1 MDGNGRHMVCNN
13 YKGIYLFNTN
23 TRERAPVSFRFE
35 FFRQRFWTRRSI
47 ENFIEILYLLEITD
61 STKQNEI
68 RKVSFFRIDTNLE

>member
-1 MDGNGRHMVCNN
+1 MGTGDTWCVIIIKGYIFSTRTRGNARQFPSDSSFSDKDFGHVD
-13 YKGIYLFNTN
+13 
-23 TRERAPVSFRFE
+23 PV
-35 FFRQRFWTRRSI
+35 